1 MNTFLQTRN
10 TDNGQILP
18 INQPTEP
25 FLNVAQKAAAK
36 AAAQRAVAAIN
47 QTIASNMAASNSSHD
62 IVLDVR
68 ALPLGHP
75 QGMRGFQ
82 LDDDDM
88 PGSEDVANERDAND
102 DNGRDEDEDSESDD
116 DSDDD
121 SDDES
126 DITSTSASQ
135 IIQAESPDDESDIT
149 SSSEKD
155 DSQIIQAES
164 SDEDDLSSN
173 VRSSRSRSSK
183 RTSATTQAVNKRRRT
198 T

>member
-1 MNTFLQTRN
+1 M
-10 TDNGQILP
+10 
-18 INQPTEP
+18 
-25 FLNVAQKAAAK
+25 KM
-36 AAAQRAVAAIN
+36 
-47 QTIASNMAASNSSHD
+47 IASNMTASNSSHD

-75 QGMRGFQ
+75 QGMSNQSANPRGFQ

-102 DNGRDEDEDSESDD
+102 DNGRDEDENSESDD

-126 DITSTSASQ
+126 NITSTS
-135 IIQAESPDDESDIT
+135 
-149 SSSEKD
+149 

-164 SDEDDLSSN
+164 SDEDDLTSN